1 MTRRP
6 AGTVV
11 LAVHETEED
20 AQAAAMRWLQT
31 SDGVRVEYAPRWPD
45 DPRPWAIVAPRR
57 RDPGRRTAH
66 E

>member
-20 AQAAAMRWLQT
+20 AQAAAMRWLQAI
-31 SDGVRVEYAPRWPD
+31 DGVRVEHAPRWPG
-45 DPRPWAIVAPRR
+45 DPRPWAIVASRR
-57 RDPGRRTAH
+57 RDPARRGASR
-66 E
+66 